1 MRTQAKHAAT
11 WLADTLS
18 LVAGDIVLDIYT
30 SGRHICSLQSTTG
43 SGGYGGRSHTLF
55 DFDKP
60 RELLELPVQHLLD
73 ASSCMR

>member
-11 WLADTLS
+11 WLADTLP

-30 SGRHICSLQSTTG
+30 SGRYICSLESTTG
-43 SGGYGGRSHTLF
+43 PGGYGGRSHTLF
-55 DFDKP
+55 DFDRP
-60 RELLELPVQHLLD
+60 RKLLELSVQHLLD